1 MDEIQQQVLIEN
13 VVWIS
18 GLLAPLVVGVLT
30 AVLARRPGAD
40 RVRTSFVGA
49 VVAFALGA
57 AGSYGAGETIL
68 GALMGGDDIPFNL
81 VAQAWHRMWYP
92 LGLGVLVGVGLALFA
107 LLPKRSAA

>member
-18 GLLAPLVVGVLT
+18 GLLAPLVVGALT
-30 AVLARRPGAD
+30 AVIARRPGAD
-40 RVRTSFVGA
+40 RVRISFVGA

-68 GALMGGDDIPFNL
+68 GG
-81 VAQAWHRMWYP
+81 
-92 LGLGVLVGVGLALFA
+92 
-107 LLPKRSAA
+107 

>member
-13 VVWIS
+13 IIWIS
-18 GLLAPLVVGVLT
+18 GLLAPLVVGVFTVILS
-30 AVLARRPGAD
+30 RRTGAD
-40 RVRTSFVGA
+40 QVRVGFIGA

-68 GALMGGDDIPFNL
+68 GAVMGGGDIPFHL

-92 LGLGVLVGVGLALFA
+92 LGIGLLVGVGLALFS